1 MQRTGV
7 DHAAWTKWLEF
18 TPNGRVKKW
27 TDENKDYVTKSKL
40 TIAANTLRKYIDWSR
55 VAAKQTNKQTNKQTQ
70 RYRNWKTFSQKN
82 KKTYLQIDVQADFQ
96 KDTCT
101 ETGKQKIKNEALC
114 SVAMKI
120 SK

>member
-27 TDENKDYVTKSKL
+27 TERWWVMTDENKDYVTKSKL

-55 VAAKQTNKQTNKQTQ
+55 VAAKQTNKQTN
-70 RYRNWKTFSQKN
+70 RLR
-82 KKTYLQIDVQADFQ
+82 D
-96 KDTCT
+96 T
-101 ETGKQKIKNEALC
+101 ETEKHFARKTKRHTY
-114 SVAMKI
+114 K
-120 SK
+120 